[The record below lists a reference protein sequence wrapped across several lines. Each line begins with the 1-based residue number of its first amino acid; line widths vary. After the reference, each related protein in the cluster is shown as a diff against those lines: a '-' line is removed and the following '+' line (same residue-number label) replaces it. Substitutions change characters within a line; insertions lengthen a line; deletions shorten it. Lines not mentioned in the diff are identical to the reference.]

1 MLLASLSVV
10 SHALNPSTQM
20 RQKQADLNQFYLLC
34 ELQDNQSYTVRT
46 YLNKTK
52 QPPGEAN
59 PINIFKRVKDRK
71 Y

>member
-1 MLLASLSVV
+1 
-10 SHALNPSTQM
+10 M